1 MIAVCFKGQKK
12 THKCNTWA
20 EQSISEFKPASTY
33 RDDWA
38 LRSLKKQRQK
48 KSVDQNSEVL
58 IVNILGLLQHVS
70 VQTDHLQ

>member
-1 MIAVCFKGQKK
+1 MLCKEMIAVCFKGQKK

-48 KSVDQNSEVL
+48 KICRPKLRGSYC
-58 IVNILGLLQHVS
+58 
-70 VQTDHLQ
+70 